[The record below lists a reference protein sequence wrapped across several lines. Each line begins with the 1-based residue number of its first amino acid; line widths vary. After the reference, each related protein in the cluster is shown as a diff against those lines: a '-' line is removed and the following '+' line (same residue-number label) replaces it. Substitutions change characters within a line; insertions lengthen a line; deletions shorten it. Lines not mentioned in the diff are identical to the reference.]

1 MLKNISIFGS
11 TGFIGRDF
19 TEYYKGTKD
28 CVGRI
33 NPNPKYPDVLY
44 CIGTVDNYNIYSN
57 PTLDIET
64 NLIKL
69 IQDLEILRK
78 KFGIFTINYL
88 STWFV
93 YGKNGVIPFS
103 VEDCCD
109 PRGFYSVSK
118 LAAEK
123 FIITYCET
131 YHLNYRIL
139 RLCNVY
145 GVGDDGI
152 SAKKNALQY
161 LISQIKKNETV
172 ELYNG
177 GNVTRDFMHVRDV
190 SRAISLIL
198 NNADYNLIINVG
210 SGIETKFLDVITKAK
225 EIFQSTSKI
234 TSISPPYFHEILQ
247 NSRSCLEISY
257 LRKLGFNPKYNIFSD
272 IVNL

>member
-1 MLKNISIFGS
+1 M
-11 TGFIGRDF
+11 
-19 TEYYKGTKD
+19 
-28 CVGRI
+28 CGRI